1 MPLSTSSLSVLLG
14 LAFMT
19 KSISAQS
26 DSLILRDSTLPRNV
40 TLGAKSSAPTTSNFA
55 TPAPKFEYKKY
66 VENLNSKISLIR
78 QELLTKNHGELPE
91 FTEVMTRLKSS
102 NTELFDE
109 SGKLIADSNSIFGEF
124 YEGLD
129 LSKMKIKYEDFKFFN
144 NDNAK
149 FKDVNFSGSEIGNE
163 TPPTSINIGVNIL
176 SGNLSNCVF
185 KNFPRLAIGEDIF
198 YKYNIAMDRNANS
211 GIGKIDKSG
220 NIEISSI
227 TNPELYNQQKEIF
240 DGLKIDLTDTK
251 FLGIFYNSN
260 FASGDYKTANFAD
273 ASFLHLEEMSFS
285 KKIPFG
291 ARTQNAD
298 LSKTK
303 FGSFEAQETNQEYQV
318 ISSEV
323 KSVGASELALSK
335 DMLDLTESRYILQS
349 KIDELSKNKP
359 IYIRVN
365 FGNATNDDKAQ
376 SFKELFKISKDVDEK
391 TKKELIDRVKE
402 VIKHEFEKFNIIA
415 VDEDAKIPDDA
426 IVKNLTIYAQ
436 DGKGSASQFAE
447 FLDDQSTIIF
457 GLKQPSRGFV
467 VSHELGHGLAGFD
480 HPTEMRQS
488 VMGYA
493 NFLNKLGENG
503 ELSSTPKYIFFTAE
517 DRRTVGEIM
526 KQVGR
531 HEIATKDDEILEYS
545 DLTKL
550 DTRSTSYL
558 GGSDKTRIL
567 KKA

>member
-1 MPLSTSSLSVLLG
+1 
-14 LAFMT
+14 
-19 KSISAQS
+19 
-26 DSLILRDSTLPRNV
+26 
-40 TLGAKSSAPTTSNFA
+40 
-55 TPAPKFEYKKY
+55 
-66 VENLNSKISLIR
+66 
-78 QELLTKNHGELPE
+78 
-91 FTEVMTRLKSS
+91 
-102 NTELFDE
+102 
-109 SGKLIADSNSIFGEF
+109 
-124 YEGLD
+124 
-129 LSKMKIKYEDFKFFN
+129 
-144 NDNAK
+144 
-149 FKDVNFSGSEIGNE
+149 
-163 TPPTSINIGVNIL
+163 
-176 SGNLSNCVF
+176 
-185 KNFPRLAIGEDIF
+185 
-198 YKYNIAMDRNANS
+198 
-211 GIGKIDKSG
+211 
-220 NIEISSI
+220 
-227 TNPELYNQQKEIF
+227 
-240 DGLKIDLTDTK
+240 
-251 FLGIFYNSN
+251 
-260 FASGDYKTANFAD
+260 
-273 ASFLHLEEMSFS
+273 MSYS

-303 FGSFEAQETNQEYQV
+303 FGSFETLETNQEYQV

-335 DMLDLTESRYILQS
+335 DMLDLTGSRYILQS

-376 SFKELFKISKDVDEK
+376 SFKKLFQISKDVDEK

-415 VDEDAKIPDDA
+415 VGEDVKIPDDA

-480 HPTEMRQS
+480 HPTQMRQS
-488 VMGYA
+488 VMGYT
-493 NFLNKLGENG
+493 NFLNKLGDDG
-503 ELSSTPKYIFFTAE
+503 GLSSTPKYIFFTAE
-517 DRRTVGEIM
+517 DRKTVGEIM

-531 HEIATKDDEILEYS
+531 HEIAIKDDEVLEYS
-545 DLTKL
+545 DLTKF

-567 KKA
+567 KIAQTDIKNFHRISIMKASDVMLTCFKTSFPKDCLKDETLENSSALVIYDPYDGITRENVKHIFIFDKGKNFVEIIDKNGASHRFEINSENFSEQQQKIIFDQGKITSESKSNEGLKTPEIAGINEGLKTPEIAGIVAGAVLSLLGIAYGVKKSLNQERPENISNSSSPSPRSLMQLAQDEIQIAV